1 MGGSASNI
9 SLGAPSLGHE
19 PGRMSGKPRARLE
32 REVVGS
38 ATASRPG
45 GVSGHL
51 SGWLSI
57 TPAYGP
63 SLLSPTRPD
72 MATSEAG
79 NGAEADGALSGALE
93 AEAASLAVRCPVG
106 SYPAEPDTAPGQAG
120 LDGRAVVEELSPSQ
134 QSPSTATCNVQGP
147 AALAQAEVG
156 PAGTTK
162 IDDDEDVIEGE
173 SRSRASPQ
181 ATSLTGLPLTWPL
194 VYRLSETHESEP
206 ARTKA
211 VSWRVRLLA
220 LVVTALAC
228 APGAS
233 PCSAASESHGRRHG
247 NGLFEARS
255 GVAAQSIAREV
266 GAAEASRARSSGADA
281 SVKSPDF
288 AGAAPK
294 RAGLRSRP
302 PLCRD
307 GDGAEQGG
315 AACARDEL
323 RGDAAEGRE
332 RSANRVALCIECED
346 EELSELSRPRGA
358 VQRAVLAPGASGATK
373 RRRKRGERSLLTRTA
388 WATWLQNWWRR
399 VLRMR
404 AAVGKA
410 SAPWLPGDW
419 GRCAPWWRLRTQPR
433 CLSGPGLASG
443 EELDAQAERAREVTM
458 WYSQYARILKKLTKR
473 TPTAISGYC
482 GGGGS
487 DEGVRRCGGT
497 SVGFDMVEQPEF
509 RRRFGEESFSLGDGI
524 DQEAWRS
531 RDAAARAF
539 LWTAGPPCKWY
550 STGRAGE
557 PTQPPLITETRDVL
571 MRGGRLWWI
580 ENVLGAVKHMASE
593 AVVLRGCHF
602 GLRVD
607 RGRRFE
613 ANFPVHVDAALRA
626 GEALRPRT
634 CLGERRR
641 WLRMDPYGRPV
652 REPCCAGNLFAIQ
665 GAGPTGST
673 LEENAA
679 AMGVDGGHMG
689 WARLSQA
696 IPPAYAELLF
706 GQAAMEEAHRR
717 FGVPR
722 ITHDEMVA
730 RPSWARSVLGMWLRG
745 AGAASSSAGLGF
757 EPMPSAA
764 ARETRAAFDLAADGQ
779 AYEAPPSLEVGAAAC
794 AAPGWGDADW
804 ALSEERFRELYY
816 THAGGYEQTV
826 LGTGA
831 PNWLAA
837 FTAAGRVEATAA
849 ALAGR
854 NTYVHVRPAEAGA
867 ALEAAIAALRATPR
881 GTRVTMV
888 LAAGEGAGT
897 EARGVLRRARAA
909 GFTTLRHYGRCEAA
923 RWCGEV
929 LRPTRAPGEVTVLS
943 AGRRRSTLP
952 TMQLD
957 RERSRAAMDDIDAGR
972 APKEDGDLKHQRSWE
987 PIELDASVW
996 HGKGLPDEVVSMMTE
1011 GVRVSGPPQAGYY
1024 EIPQYQFVDA
1034 EHELMGAAE
1043 ADRALAVGAC
1053 EYVPDEMIDELERDC
1068 VVHPWLVVHQSLEK
1082 WRACQD
1088 YKHGTNLF
1096 NESPPFHLP
1105 SVWEARRVVKP
1116 GSYFAK
1122 YDLRDGFWHVPVA
1135 AADRRRLLVR
1145 HPMSGRLMWASR
1157 LPFGFL
1163 RSPERFCLLT
1173 QSLADLFHRR
1183 HPGIGVH
1190 LYVFVDDYLV
1200 IGDDEAA
1207 TRRGCAL
1214 LEELFAEFGMQWA
1227 PHKRRGPAQVME
1239 FLGLLLCNLEGMRC
1253 VALTE
1258 SRERKVQGM
1267 LTEWLALRPRPGD
1280 ADLQVDPTELARLLG
1295 NLVFASQAVRGGR
1308 TAMMAMLLSFK
1319 GVVVDWSRGEVRA
1332 PAGEWRGLRVGAGFW
1347 RDVEWW
1353 HDHLSERACVPM
1365 VEPELGVAVVAGTD
1379 ASGWGYGN
1387 LVWLDGHRSETQLR
1401 FTSIERGKPINWR
1414 ELLGSVRIVETW
1426 GRQLRGRTLLI
1437 ETDNMS
1443 ARCAAGGMKSKAE
1456 DMQELVRRLL
1466 AACEDNEI
1474 ELRMTHTPGAKLD
1487 RPDQT
1492 SRGDAAE
1499 EPRQRLSRAAFEPLA
1514 VRAGGFSEFL
1524 GAERWH
1530 DQRPTVVGRVSL
1542 WVHPAVHTVA
1552 SAIRLVAGRIRD
1564 AGNGTINGCLV
1575 VPFQPLASWWSL
1587 TQHFV
1592 FEGLLLA
1599 GSGLEENRLG
1609 SWFGLRARAT
1619 AAVFSFSRRS
1629 GAEVR
1634 AVHLGASG
1642 VGVVEEHAGMPG
1654 YAFDAREPARWR
1666 RPLLVG
1672 ALVVGRGPS
1681 RAWRLYAVREAYDA
1695 IGAREVLLSELEVG
1709 YRVVG
1714 TEQALVRVV
1723 ANEHALGRC
1732 MVTRPADEVYEVGGS
1747 LYTLTE
1753 RPGRNDI
1760 VRRTY
1765 DVQWALA
1772 CRMAD
1777 AADGARAE
1785 LSGAVE
1791 DGAGPSVGE
1800 LASVGWG
1807 ALDGHAQSPLLS
1819 GGPRSASTAAE
1830 EDEPFR
1836 PAPGVRTVESPPS
1849 SAGSRGSRTPPQ
1861 RAGRGRAQGVPDA
1874 RGEVEEAVVQHEAP
1888 SGLAEGV
1895 GLLAL
1900 RPTAGAAQVS
1910 DDDGLARLTAEVEAL
1925 GLDEPYDFAS
1935 REEEEREEVRS
1946 GEERA
1951 ALRARAVEARAAER
1965 GGEDDEDVREGGYLP
1980 FVGPPLVPEKA
1991 VGRGLVP
1998 CKQRSLVCEGCD
2010 LHIDQGSWMRQG
2022 KRSWVHDSDVCE
2034 DSACA
2039 QHRARLAASEGRRDG
2054 EAAREP
2060 GRSTGPAPPRSEA
2073 GYTIAARKLA
2083 LDNSYGDERLGAIV
2097 ACMRGECDCESEPD
2111 LQCARACG
2119 RALHSSCAGVGKAAA
2134 LGTLVCVWCR
2144 LRDAKA
2150 SEPASAAVVRM
2161 AAKQLVLELLSR
2173 KESTARSNL
2182 DVERMQ
2188 QLFLNEVLAEG
2199 GTMAKPVDNPA
2210 AMAAYLFWI
2219 IESGR
2224 GSQLEGHVVKL
2235 GSYLKDTGR
2244 DDAEKGQF
2252 LMKHPQVARALKR
2265 VKELNPSEPLP
2276 MTSGT
2281 RSLAGEILAT
2291 IPLEAST
2298 KFLAARE
2305 AALFSL
2311 ECVGGARIGEIAGA
2325 QVGHGVFANHLSVIS
2340 WVGEHVGPDGVR
2352 LEWPPPVGVSAGER
2366 FVEHDNET
2374 SKTGVPRVMCLPGTT
2389 EGPANIHLADTV
2401 EVYWEAAGIEVDEVL
2416 EGGWLV
2422 RKPDFWVAQIPLL
2435 GIHRNAKRL
2444 SVIRRWFAASRVP
2457 QVREKAAALGREL
2470 TRLTT
2475 SKDPS
2480 DAKGFLNVA
2489 GGREASD
2496 DLAAVVAELDA
2507 LGVRTV
2513 VAPGPLLMKTAG
2525 SNIVG
2530 GEKESVVLPMPILVK
2545 STYDFIGKVTKRA
2558 FEKIGTEGGD
2568 PDLVLG
2574 KGRKAPRFA
2583 HHSWRRLADTTAEE
2597 CLAAGKCTETDIEL
2611 HFGWRLKIHKKSML
2625 LHYAGRG
2632 KRTAR
2637 AKVVKG
2643 I

>member
-1 MGGSASNI
+1 M
-9 SLGAPSLGHE
+9 
-19 PGRMSGKPRARLE
+19 
-32 REVVGS
+32 
-38 ATASRPG
+38 
-45 GVSGHL
+45 
-51 SGWLSI
+51 
-57 TPAYGP
+57 
-63 SLLSPTRPD
+63 
-72 MATSEAG
+72 
-79 NGAEADGALSGALE
+79 
-93 AEAASLAVRCPVG
+93 
-106 SYPAEPDTAPGQAG
+106 
-120 LDGRAVVEELSPSQ
+120 
-134 QSPSTATCNVQGP
+134 
-147 AALAQAEVG
+147 
-156 PAGTTK
+156 
-162 IDDDEDVIEGE
+162 
-173 SRSRASPQ
+173 
-181 ATSLTGLPLTWPL
+181 TWPL
-194 VYRLSETHESEP
+194 VYRLSESHELEP
-206 ARTKA
+206 MRTRSA
-211 VSWRVRLLA
+211 SWRVRLWA

-228 APGAS
+228 APGTT
-233 PCSAASESHGRRHG
+233 PRGAASGTHDGRHG
-247 NGLFEARS
+247 NGLLEARS
-255 GVAAQSIAREV
+255 GVAAQGDDLTGRV
-266 GAAEASRARSSGADA
+266 AEATRAPSGGADA

-288 AGAAPK
+288 AGAVP
-294 RAGLRSRP
+294 RRPSLRSRL
-302 PLCRD
+302 PLCHD
-307 GDGAEQGG
+307 GEGTEQG
-315 AACARDEL
+315 
-323 RGDAAEGRE
+323 
-332 RSANRVALCIECED
+332 RSACVPDESCRIAVEGPDRTAEHAALCFECED
-346 EELSELSRPRGA
+346 EELSGLSRPRGTEP
-358 VQRAVLAPGASGATK
+358 RAVLAPAATGPTK

-410 SAPWLPGDW
+410 NAPWLPGDW

-458 WYSQYARILKKLTKR
+458 WYSQYARVLKKLTKR

-509 RRRFGEESFSLGDGI
+509 RRRFGETSFSLGDGI

-764 ARETRAAFDLAADGQ
+764 ARETRAAFDRAADKR

-826 LGTGA
+826 LGAGA

-837 FTAAGRVEATAA
+837 FTAVGRVEATAET
-849 ALAGR
+849 LAGR

-867 ALEAAIAALRATPR
+867 ALEAAVAALRSTPR

-897 EARGVLRRARAA
+897 EAREVLRRARAA

-923 RWCGEV
+923 RWCGDA
-929 LRPTRAPGEVTVLS
+929 LRPTRTPGEVTVLA

-972 APKEDGDLKHQRSWE
+972 APKEDSDLKHQRSWE

-1011 GVRVSGPPQAGYY
+1011 GVRVSGPPQAGSY
-1024 EIPQYQFVDA
+1024 EIPQYKFVDA

-1207 TRRGCAL
+1207 TRRGCVL

-1239 FLGLLLCNLEGMRC
+1239 FLGLLLCNLEGMQC

-1401 FTSIERGKPINWR
+1401 FTSIEQGKPINWR

-1499 EPRQRLSRAAFEPLA
+1499 EPRQRLSRASFESLEI
-1514 VRAGGFSEFL
+1514 RAGGFSEFL

-1530 DQRPTVVGRVSL
+1530 AQRSTATGRVSL
-1542 WVHPAVHTVA
+1542 WMHPAVHTVA

-1599 GSGLEENRLG
+1599 GTGLEENRLG
-1609 SWFGLRARAT
+1609 SWFGLRARAP

-1634 AVHLGASG
+1634 AVHLGVSGASG
-1642 VGVVEEHAGMPG
+1642 VEELVDMPG

-1681 RAWRLYAVREAYDA
+1681 RAWQLYAVREAYDA
-1695 IGAREVLLSELEVG
+1695 LGTREVRLSELEVG

-1714 TEQALVRVV
+1714 VEQALVRVA
-1723 ANEHALGRC
+1723 ANEHAMARC

-1747 LYTLTE
+1747 LYILTE
-1753 RPGRNDI
+1753 RPGRSNV

-1765 DVQWALA
+1765 DVQWKLS

-1777 AADGARAE
+1777 AADGARGE
-1785 LSGAVE
+1785 LA
-1791 DGAGPSVGE
+1791 GAGEGGPSASRVE

-1807 ALDGHAQSPLLS
+1807 ALDGHTQSPLS
-1819 GGPRSASTAAE
+1819 AGPRSASTAAE

-1849 SAGSRGSRTPPQ
+1849 SAGSTPPL
-1861 RAGRGRAQGVPDA
+1861 RAGRGRAQGAPEA
-1874 RGEVEEAVVQHEAP
+1874 RDEGEEAVEQHWGGQAASAP
-1888 SGLAEGV
+1888 SGLVEGV

-1900 RPTAGAAQVS
+1900 RAAGSAAQAGV
-1910 DDDGLARLTAEVEAL
+1910 DDGLARLTAEVGAL
-1925 GLDEPYDFAS
+1925 GLDEPYDFAT

-1951 ALRARAVEARAAER
+1951 AVRARAVEARAAEHE
-1965 GGEDDEDVREGGYLP
+1965 GEDDEDVRDGGYLP
-1980 FVGPPLVPEKA
+1980 FVGPPQVPEKA
-1991 VGRGLVP
+1991 VGRGKVP

-2010 LHIDQGSWMRQG
+2010 VHIDPGSMMRQG
-2022 KRSWVHDSDVCE
+2022 KRSWVHDSDICE

-2060 GRSTGPAPPRSEA
+2060 GRSTGPAPQRSEA

-2097 ACMRGECDCESEPD
+2097 ACLRGECDCEGAPD
-2111 LQCARACG
+2111 LQCLRACG
-2119 RALHSSCAGVGKAAA
+2119 RSLHNACAGVGKAAA
-2134 LGTLVCVWCR
+2134 LGTLVCVSCR

-2150 SEPASAAVVRM
+2150 SEPASALVVRM

-2244 DDAEKGQF
+2244 DDAEKGHL

-2291 IPLEAST
+2291 IPSEAST

-2305 AALFSL
+2305 TALFSL

-2325 QVGHGVFANHLSVIS
+2325 QVGHGVFANHLSVIR
-2340 WVGEHVGPDGVR
+2340 WVGEHAGPDGER
-2352 LEWPPPVGVSAGER
+2352 LEWPPPVGVNASER

-2389 EGPANIHLADTV
+2389 EGPANVHLADTV
-2401 EVYWEAAGIEVDEVL
+2401 EAYWEAAGIEVDEVL
-2416 EGGWLV
+2416 EGGWSV
-2422 RKPDFWVAQIPLL
+2422 RKLDFWVVQLPLL
-2435 GIHRNAKRL
+2435 GVHRNAKKL

-2475 SKDPS
+2475 SRDPS

-2489 GGREASD
+2489 GGREASG
-2496 DLAAVVAELDA
+2496 DLAAVAAELDA
-2507 LGVRTV
+2507 LGVRAV
-2513 VAPGPLLMKTAG
+2513 MAPGPLLMKTAG
-2525 SNIVG
+2525 SGIVA
-2530 GEKESVVLPMPILVK
+2530 GEKKSVVLPMPILVK

-2558 FEKIGTEGGD
+2558 FEKLEAEGGD

-2574 KGRKAPRFA
+2574 KGRKVPRFA